1 MAQKQKKSGGTP
13 AYSNQQ
19 KQKKLGLIE
28 AHSKQL
34 EELRRSREA
43 LSSDLYKELDTA
55 NQMFNKWELV
65 NKEKVE
71 GEMTKLDAGLNQYGE
86 YKQTIADL
94 AEGLTENLTDYV
106 QFAAQGQNYQGF
118 EKILALLPFTRK
130 TANRMRVERL
140 RTQSPKEN
148 LQLILD
154 YGEQLFKEICEVREG
169 AVGTYTRLQANAD
182 VITGKIAEYEPKEEA
197 LKEKLDALEEAY
209 KQKDEIYKSATP
221 QQQAQ
226 LAGELNEMHK
236 QLTELRN
243 EYDQIFTIYN
253 QAQQALEANKQSRDA
268 FEQMVRDLGRQA
280 TMVKEKIDNVTEI
293 YLAAPEAV
301 KVMMTT
307 KGMES
312 LDKAVNAATD
322 QSVNIITQAA
332 TSVSDATL
340 AREEIQLIDEK
351 VMKGYMDRMEE
362 TMRNFNERYD
372 QIRKDAQRS
381 QEKRYNE

>member
-1 MAQKQKKSGGTP
+1 MAQQ
-13 AYSNQQ
+13 
-19 KQKKLGLIE
+19 QKKLGLIKE
-28 AHSKQL
+28 HSKQL
-34 EELRRSREA
+34 EELRRSRES

-55 NQMFNKWELV
+55 NKMFNKWESV
-65 NKEKVE
+65 GREKVK
-71 GEMTKLDAGLNQYGE
+71 GEMSKLDAGLNQYGE

-118 EKILALLPFTRK
+118 EKVLAFLPFTRK
-130 TANRMRVERL
+130 TANRMRIERL
-140 RTQSPKEN
+140 RSQSPKEN

-169 AVGTYTRLQANAD
+169 AVDTYTRLQANAD
-182 VITGKIAEYEPKEEA
+182 VITGKIAEYEPKEET
-197 LKEKLDALEEAY
+197 LKEKLDALEDVY
-209 KQKDEIYKSATP
+209 KQKDDVYKSATP
-221 QQQAQ
+221 QEQAQ

-236 QLTELRN
+236 QLSELRN

-253 QAQQALEANKQSRDA
+253 QAQQALEANKQSRNA

-280 TMVKEKIDNVTEI
+280 TMVKEKIHNVTEI

-381 QEKRYNE
+381 QQERYNE

>member
-1 MAQKQKKSGGTP
+1 MAEKT
-13 AYSNQQ
+13 
-19 KQKKLGLIE
+19 KLGLIQE
-28 AHSKQL
+28 HSKQL
-34 EELRRSREA
+34 EDLRKSRES
-43 LSSDLYKELDTA
+43 LSADLYKELDSA
-55 NQMFNKWELV
+55 DQMFAKWETMS
-65 NKEKVE
+65 KEQVE
-71 GEMTKLDAGLNQYGE
+71 GEMSKLDAGLSQYGD

-94 AEGLTENLTDYV
+94 AEGLTDNLTEYV
-106 QFAAQGQNYQGF
+106 QFAAEGQNYQGV
-118 EKILALLPFTRK
+118 EKFLALLPFTHKMADRK
-130 TANRMRVERL
+130 RIERL
-140 RTQSPKEN
+140 QTQSPKEN

-169 AVGTYTRLQANAD
+169 AVNTYTRLQANAD
-182 VITGKIAEYEPKEEA
+182 VITGKIAEYEPKEEL
-197 LKEKLDALEEAY
+197 LKEKLDALEDAY
-209 KQKDEIYKSATP
+209 REKNDIYQSASP
-221 QQQAQ
+221 QEQAK
-226 LAGELNEMHK
+226 LATELNEMHK
-236 QLTELRN
+236 QLTEARN
-243 EYDQIFTIYN
+243 EYDQVFTIYN

-268 FEQMVRDLGRQA
+268 FEKMVRDLGRQA

-322 QSVNIITQAA
+322 RSVDIITQAA
-332 TSVSDATL
+332 SAVSDATL

-362 TMRNFNERYD
+362 AMQNFNVRYD

-381 QEKRYNE
+381 QKERFSGE

>member
-1 MAQKQKKSGGTP
+1 MAEKS
-13 AYSNQQ
+13 
-19 KQKKLGLIE
+19 KLGLIE
-28 AHSKQL
+28 EHSKQL
-34 EELRRSREA
+34 EDLRKSRES
-43 LSSDLYKELDTA
+43 LSADLYENLETA
-55 NQMFNKWELV
+55 DQVFAKWETG
-65 NKEKVE
+65 NMEQVE
-71 GEMTKLDAGLNQYGE
+71 GEMSKLDAGLTQYSG

-94 AEGLTENLTDYV
+94 AEGLTDNLTEYV
-106 QFAAQGQNYQGF
+106 EFAAEGQNYQGI
-118 EKILALLPFTRK
+118 EKFFAILPFTHKVADRK
-130 TANRMRVERL
+130 RIERL
-140 RTQSPKEN
+140 QTQSPREN

-169 AVGTYTRLQANAD
+169 AVGTYSRLQANAD
-182 VITGKIAEYEPKEEA
+182 VITGKIAEYEPKEEL

-209 KQKDEIYKSATP
+209 KEKDTVYQSASP
-221 QQQAQ
+221 QEQAV

-236 QLTELRN
+236 QLTEARN
-243 EYDQIFTIYN
+243 EYDQVFTVYN

-268 FEQMVRDLGRQA
+268 FETMVRDLGRQA
-280 TMVKEKIDNVTEI
+280 TMVKEKIDNVSEI

-332 TSVSDATL
+332 SAVKDATL

-351 VMKGYMDRMEE
+351 VMKGYMDRMEG
-362 TMRNFNERYD
+362 TMKNFNERYD
-372 QIRKDAQRS
+372 KIRKDAQRS
-381 QEKRYNE
+381 QEERYSDR